1 MKIALLGAT
10 GTIGSAYLERALEDG
25 HEVRALVRD
34 RSALAGRSRLTVV
47 LGDAREQDA
56 VSRILSGA
64 DALVSAVGPR
74 SNTADAVALLDAAAA
89 NVIACMR
96 AHDLSRVVFIA
107 GAGLAMPGESRTF
120 GQRAISSIVKR
131 LAKWVV
137 AAKQRELERYLES
150 GLDWTALRP
159 PRVVPG
165 PASGAARL
173 TYDRPHAFRV
183 TSGDVAE
190 GIVAV
195 LGDTHTIKKAP
206 YISA

>member
-10 GTIGSAYLERALEDG
+10 GTIGSAYLDRALADG
-25 HEVRALVRD
+25 HEIRALVRD
-34 RSALAGRSRLTVV
+34 PSAVAGRPRLTLVP
-47 LGDAREQDA
+47 GDAREQDA

-74 SNTADAVALLDAAAA
+74 RNSADAVALLDAAAA
-89 NVIACMR
+89 NVIASMR
-96 AHDLSRVVFIA
+96 AHGLSRVVFVA
-107 GAGLAMPGESRTF
+107 GAGLAMPGESRTL
-120 GQRAISSIVKR
+120 GQRAISSIVRR

-137 AAKQRELERYLES
+137 AAKQRELERYLQS

-159 PRVVPG
+159 PRVVRG
-165 PASGAARL
+165 PASGSARL
-173 TYDRPHAFRV
+173 TYDRPRSFRV

-190 GIVAV
+190 GITAV
-195 LGDTHTIKKAP
+195 LSNTDTIQKAP